1 MAETKYYWTTIEQRV
16 LNHLTKL
23 KFKQLP
29 QSVEDTENQLFFII
43 NIIDKFFWITDAEQL
58 SDAKII
64 GETQENELVETD
76 LKTILSWEK

>member
-1 MAETKYYWTTIEQRV
+1 MAKSKFHYTKVEQRV

-29 QSVEDTENQLFFII
+29 QSVEDTEEQLHFII
-43 NIIDKFFWITDAEQL
+43 NTEDKVFWITDQNQL

-64 GETQENELVETD
+64 GEVQENELVETD
-76 LKTILSWEK
+76 LNTVLSWEN

>member
-1 MAETKYYWTTIEQRV
+1 MAKNNFHYTKVEQRV

-29 QSVEDTENQLFFII
+29 QSVEDTEEQLYFII
-43 NIIDKFFWITDAEQL
+43 NTEDKVFWLTDPNQL

-64 GETQENELVETD
+64 GEVQENELVETD
-76 LKTILSWEK
+76 LNTVLSWEN